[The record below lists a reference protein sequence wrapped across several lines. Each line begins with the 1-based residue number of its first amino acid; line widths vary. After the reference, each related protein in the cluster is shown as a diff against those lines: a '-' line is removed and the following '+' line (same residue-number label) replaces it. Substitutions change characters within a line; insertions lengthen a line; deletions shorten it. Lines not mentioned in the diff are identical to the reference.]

1 VRLIRRTL
9 IGLLAILIVAG
20 VTRPQATPLASS
32 QLVYTSGQTWDV
44 GRINTVRANHGV
56 HAVSLNA
63 TMTNRAQYW
72 ANHLRN
78 YNTLADDTNGVNTCW
93 NLNAYTTH
101 YGANAGFGG
110 GVHSVEYALENSPEH
125 MSNILDGHYKYVGI
139 GIAWNTA
146 GTTVWV
152 VQDFCG

>member
-1 VRLIRRTL
+1 MRLVRRLLVGLI
-9 IGLLAILIVAG
+9 AIVLIVG
-20 VTRPQATPLASS
+20 VTRPQATPLGGT
-32 QLVYTSGQTWDV
+32 QLVYTSGQTWDLN
-44 GRINTVRANHGV
+44 RINTVRANHGV
-56 HAVSLNA
+56 HAVSINA

-72 ANHLRN
+72 ANYLRN
-78 YNTLADDTNGVNTCW
+78 HNTLADDTNGYTTCW

-101 YGANAGFGG
+101 YGSNAGYGSH
-110 GVHSVEYALENSPEH
+110 VSTVEYAFENSAEH
-125 MSNILDGHYKYVGI
+125 LSNILDSHYKYVGI